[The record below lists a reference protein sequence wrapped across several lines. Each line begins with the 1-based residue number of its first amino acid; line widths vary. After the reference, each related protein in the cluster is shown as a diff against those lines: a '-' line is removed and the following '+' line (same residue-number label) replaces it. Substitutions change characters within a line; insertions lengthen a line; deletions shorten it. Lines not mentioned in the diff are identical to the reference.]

1 MPNSNDYIK
10 MDHEY
15 GAHNYHPIP
24 VVISKAKGV
33 WVWDA
38 EGKKYLDCLSAY
50 SSQNTGHLHPEILE
64 AMKEQMYKVTL
75 TSRAFHNDMMGPFL
89 KQVCEVVGPHLT
101 LNGSKTMVLPMNT
114 GAEAVE
120 TGMKVARAWGYIKK
134 GIPKDKAH
142 IITCAD
148 NFHGRTITICGI
160 STDPVTR
167 HKFGPF
173 TPGFSIIPYGDADA
187 LEAEIQKI
195 GTENV
200 AAFML
205 EPIQGEAGVKIPPK
219 GYLKKA
225 REICT
230 KHNVLM
236 LVDEIQTGLCRTGKL
251 FAVDHEDVKPD
262 MFFLGKALGGGVYPV
277 SAVVTREEVIGPD
290 VIPPG
295 THGSTFGGNPL
306 AAAVGMK
313 SLEILI
319 RDKLAEKSEEMGA
332 YFVDGLK
339 AISEHKTRL
348 QVKDIRGKG
357 LLIAIEFEG
366 NARPLVEELM
376 VNGILAKDTHE
387 TTIRFAPPLVI
398 TKEEI
403 DWALEIIQ
411 KVFTE

>member
-1 MPNSNDYIK
+1 
-10 MDHEY
+10 
-15 GAHNYHPIP
+15 
-24 VVISKAKGV
+24 
-33 WVWDA
+33 
-38 EGKKYLDCLSAY
+38 
-50 SSQNTGHLHPEILE
+50 
-64 AMKEQMYKVTL
+64 
-75 TSRAFHNDMMGPFL
+75 
-89 KQVCEVVGPHLT
+89 
-101 LNGSKTMVLPMNT
+101 MNT

-134 GIPKDKAH
+134 GIPEDKAH
-142 IITCAD
+142 IISCAD

-173 TPGFSIIPYGDADA
+173 TPGFSIIPYGDAEA

-195 GTENV
+195 GAENV

-205 EPIQGEAGVKIPPK
+205 EPIQGEAGVKVPPK
-219 GYLKKA
+219 GFLKKA

-277 SAVVTREEVIGPD
+277 SAIVTRTDVVGPD

-313 SLEILI
+313 SLEVLI
-319 RDKLAEKSEEMGA
+319 RDNLAEKSEEMGK
-332 YFVDGLK
+332 YFIDGLK
-339 AISEHKTRL
+339 AIAEHKTRL
-348 QVKDIRGKG
+348 PVKDIRGKG

-366 NARPLVEELM
+366 NARPLVEDLM
-376 VNGILAKDTHE
+376 KNGILAKDTHE

-398 TKEEI
+398 TKEQI
-403 DWALEIIQ
+403 DWALKIIK